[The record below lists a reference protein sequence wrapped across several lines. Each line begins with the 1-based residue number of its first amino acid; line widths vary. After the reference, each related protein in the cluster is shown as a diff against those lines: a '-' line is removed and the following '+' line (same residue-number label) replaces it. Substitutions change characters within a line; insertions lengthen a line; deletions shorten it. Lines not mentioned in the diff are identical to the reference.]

1 MEIRYFQIII
11 PFISLLFIVRQFIAY
26 KKNILGIYETVII
39 SIFWVGVSC
48 LALFP
53 DFFSDI
59 IANIFGIKDNIN
71 ALIFFA
77 LGLIIYFQLQMYK
90 TIRKQDQL
98 LTELARRIALDNA
111 KEVSR
116 IE

>member
-1 MEIRYFQIII
+1 MEIRFFQIII
-11 PFISLLFIVRQFIAY
+11 PLISLLFIVRQYLAY
-26 KKNILGIYETVII
+26 RRKILNIYETVII
-39 SIFWVGVSC
+39 SIFWVGVTA

-59 IANIFGIKDNIN
+59 IANIFGIEDNIN

-98 LTELARRIALDNA
+98 LTDLTRKIALDSA
-111 KEVSR
+111 DE
-116 IE
+116 

>member
-11 PFISLLFIVRQFIAY
+11 PIISLLFIVRQFIAY
-26 KKNILGIYETVII
+26 KRSILGIYETVII
-39 SIFWVGVSC
+39 SIFWVGVAS

-90 TIRKQDQL
+90 TIKKQDQL
-98 LTELARRIALDNA
+98 LTELTRKIALDEA
-111 KEVSR
+111 A
-116 IE
+116 

>member
-11 PFISLLFIVRQFIAY
+11 PLISILFIVRQYIAH
-26 KKNILGIYETVII
+26 KRNILSIYETVII
-39 SIFWVGVSC
+39 SIFWIGVSC

-53 DFFSDI
+53 DFVSDL

-71 ALIFFA
+71 AIIFFA

-90 TIRKQDQL
+90 TIKKQDQL
-98 LTELARRIALDNA
+98 LTELARKIALDNS
-111 KEVSR
+111 KKTEH

>member
-11 PFISLLFIVRQFIAY
+11 PIFSMIFIIRQFIAY
-26 KKNILGIYETVII
+26 KKNILNIYETLTITL
-39 SIFWVGVSC
+39 FWIAITC

-53 DFFSDI
+53 DFFADI

-77 LGLIIYFQLQMYK
+77 LGLLFYFQLQMYK
-90 TIRKQDQL
+90 IIKKQDQL
-98 LTELARRIALDNA
+98 ITELTRKIALDNQ
-111 KEVSR
+111 KDK
-116 IE
+116 

>member
-11 PFISLLFIVRQFIAY
+11 PIISVLFIIRQFISY
-26 KKNILGIYETVII
+26 KKNILNIYETII
-39 SIFWVGVSC
+39 IALFWIGITC

-77 LGLIIYFQLQMYK
+77 VGLLFYFQLQLYK
-90 TIRKQDQL
+90 IIKKQDEL
-98 LTELARRIALDNA
+98 ITELTRKIALDNQNA
-111 KEVSR
+111 K
-116 IE
+116 

>member
-11 PFISLLFIVRQFIAY
+11 PIISLLFIVRQFIAY
-26 KKNILGIYETVII
+26 RKKILNIYETII
-39 SIFWVGVSC
+39 IALFWVGVTC

-77 LGLIIYFQLQMYK
+77 LGLLFYFQLQMYK
-90 TIRKQDQL
+90 IIKKQDQVITD
-98 LTELARRIALDNA
+98 LTRKIALHKHTD
-111 KEVSR
+111 K
-116 IE
+116 

>member
-11 PFISLLFIVRQFIAY
+11 PIISMLFIIRQYRAY
-26 KKNILGIYETVII
+26 RKDILSIYEALII
-39 SIFWVGVSC
+39 ALFWVGVSC

-77 LGLIIYFQLQMYK
+77 LGLLFYFQLQMYK
-90 TIRKQDQL
+90 IIKKQDQL
-98 LTELARRIALDNA
+98 LTKLARKIALDNH
-111 KEVSR
+111 KDK
-116 IE
+116 

>member
-1 MEIRYFQIII
+1 MEIRYFQIIVPI
-11 PFISLLFIVRQFIAY
+11 ISMLFILRQFLAY
-26 KKNILGIYETVII
+26 RKNILNVYETLII
-39 SIFWVGVSC
+39 TIFWIGVSC

-77 LGLIIYFQLQMYK
+77 LGLLFYFQLQMYK
-90 TIRKQDQL
+90 IIKKQDQL
-98 LTELARRIALDNA
+98 LTELTRKIALDNH
-111 KEVSR
+111 KKQ
-116 IE
+116 

>member
-11 PFISLLFIVRQFIAY
+11 PLISMLFIIKHFLAY
-26 KKNILGIYETVII
+26 RKNILNVYETLII
-39 SIFWVGVSC
+39 SLFWIGVTC

-77 LGLIIYFQLQMYK
+77 IGLLFYFQLQMYK
-90 TIRKQDQL
+90 IIKKQDHL
-98 LTELARRIALDNA
+98 ITELTRKIALNKHTD
-111 KEVSR
+111 K
-116 IE
+116 